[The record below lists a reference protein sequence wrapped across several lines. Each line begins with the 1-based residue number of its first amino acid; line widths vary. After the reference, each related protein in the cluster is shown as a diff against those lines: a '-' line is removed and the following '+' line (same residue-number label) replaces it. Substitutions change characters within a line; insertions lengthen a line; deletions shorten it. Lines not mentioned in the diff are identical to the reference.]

1 MTRWNS
7 LSRWRVSVFAIHAND
22 YPAALRSMEECLES
36 YRRLGSPKLIT
47 RGRVAVGQML
57 VALGDVE
64 RTEPLARETLA
75 EGRANASRSLSITPC
90 ITSATLPCGAAMQA
104 RRCSSTGELARGTRL
119 RKRMEAAAEVEGMG
133 LAGEGREEEAF
144 RLLGASNARF
154 AELQVTVMDEITF
167 WVQLRE
173 RYFHP
178 VRERVGGA
186 AADKWEEEITG
197 IDSLEILDQ
206 ACEAARS
213 FQPLSDAARS
223 AVLAKT
229 KEAAARGE
237 YELFKTRSIFDSS
250 AQNP

>member
-1 MTRWNS
+1 
-7 LSRWRVSVFAIHAND
+7 
-22 YPAALRSMEECLES
+22 
-36 YRRLGSPKLIT
+36 
-47 RGRVAVGQML
+47 
-57 VALGDVE
+57 
-64 RTEPLARETLA
+64 
-75 EGRANASRSLSITPC
+75 
-90 ITSATLPCGAAMQA
+90 
-104 RRCSSTGELARGTRL
+104 
-119 RKRMEAAAEVEGMG
+119 MEAAAEVEGMG